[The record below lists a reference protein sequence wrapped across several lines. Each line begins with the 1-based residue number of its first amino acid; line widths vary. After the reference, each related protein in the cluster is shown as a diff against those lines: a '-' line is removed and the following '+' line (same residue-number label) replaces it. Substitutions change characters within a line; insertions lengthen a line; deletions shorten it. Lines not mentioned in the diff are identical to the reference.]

1 MLRVPPSS
9 IVVDPRVG
17 SRGRRASWMKRWPW
31 PAPALATW
39 LAAWGAFVVVQGPAA
54 WPAAALPAALAVA
67 AVGALC
73 VQGRWR
79 RLIAAGGFP
88 LSAALVGVGG
98 LGEPGSAWIW
108 LAALVPLAGLYP
120 ARTWRDAPLFP
131 TPAAALAG
139 LDAVVSPVPRR
150 VLDAGCG
157 LGHGLDALHRLW
169 PEAVLEG
176 VEWSRPLARICRW
189 RCRFARVRRAD
200 MWQADWSRQ
209 DLVYLFQRP
218 ESMARAFAKARAE
231 LAAGSWLVS
240 LEFAVPGERPW
251 ARLGAPGGRPV
262 WIYRVARRST
272 GSAAGR

>member
-1 MLRVPPSS
+1 MPRVPPSS
-9 IVVDPRVG
+9 IAVDPGVA
-17 SRGRRASWMKRWPW
+17 SEGRRASWTRTWPW
-31 PAPALATW
+31 PWPLPAFATW
-39 LAAWGAFVVVQGPAA
+39 VAAWAVYAGVQGAA
-54 WPAAALPAALAVA
+54 AQPAAALPFALAVA

-79 RLIAAGGFP
+79 RLITVAGFP
-88 LSAALVGVGG
+88 LSAALGG
-98 LGEPGSAWIW
+98 FGEAGSAWIW
-108 LAALVPLAGLYP
+108 LAALVPLAWFYP
-120 ARTWRDAPLFP
+120 VRTWRDAPLFP

-139 LDAVVSPVPRR
+139 LDAVVTPAPRC
-150 VLDAGCG
+150 VLDAGSG

-176 VEWSRPLARICRW
+176 IEWSRPLARVCRW
-189 RCRFARVRRAD
+189 RCRFATVRRAD
-200 MWQADWSRQ
+200 MWQADWSGH

-231 LAAGSWLVS
+231 LVPGSWLVS

-251 ARLGAPGGRPV
+251 ARLGAPDGRPV

>member
-1 MLRVPPSS
+1 MPRVLPSS
-9 IVVDPRVG
+9 IAVNPGVGPR
-17 SRGRRASWMKRWPW
+17 RHPAFRIRPWPW
-31 PAPALATW
+31 PLPALATW
-39 LAAWGAFVVVQGPAA
+39 LAAWAVFAAVQGPAG
-54 WPAAALPAALAVA
+54 WPIAALPAALVTAVT
-67 AVGALC
+67 GALC

-88 LSAALVGVGG
+88 LSAVLGGVGG
-98 LGEPGSAWIW
+98 LGDAHASWIW
-108 LAALVPLAGLYP
+108 LAALVPLALLYP

-131 TPAAALAG
+131 TPAAALEG
-139 LDAVVSPVPRR
+139 LDRWVTPAPRR

-169 PEAVLEG
+169 PEASLEG
-176 VEWSRPLARICRW
+176 IEWSRPLARVCRW
-189 RCRFARVRRAD
+189 RCRFAAVRRAD

-231 LAAGSWLVS
+231 LAPGGWLVS

-251 ARLGAPGGRPV
+251 ARLEAPGRRSLWV
-262 WIYRVARRST
+262 YRVGRHST
-272 GSAAGR
+272 GCATGR